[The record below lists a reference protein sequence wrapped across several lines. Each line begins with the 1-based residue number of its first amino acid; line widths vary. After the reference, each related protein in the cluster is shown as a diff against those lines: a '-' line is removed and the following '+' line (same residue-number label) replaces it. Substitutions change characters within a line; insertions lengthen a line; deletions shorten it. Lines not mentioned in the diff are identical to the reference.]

1 MRDYYHRHADFS
13 KVSECRQ
20 GDSETVSQYLERL
33 KDVFNANSGLTEPP
47 AAAGFNTAYHQQLK
61 IAFLSGMRPE
71 INRTIKKTLVGWGLA
86 ELGEVK
92 RYAIHYEQHGKSEE
106 TKKKLNGKEYLMATL
121 GEIAGKGPD
130 RKRGDFNREGEKSPI
145 EITVEITVEITT
157 DVTTVTRVDTS
168 QGTVR
173 HRVDI
178 VTKQVTLAEIVGTKK
193 IEGIGGG
200 TAIGAE
206 TRETGA
212 AA

>member
-1 MRDYYHRHADFS
+1 
-13 KVSECRQ
+13 
-20 GDSETVSQYLERL
+20 
-33 KDVFNANSGLTEPP
+33 
-47 AAAGFNTAYHQQLK
+47 
-61 IAFLSGMRPE
+61 
-71 INRTIKKTLVGWGLA
+71 
-86 ELGEVK
+86 
-92 RYAIHYEQHGKSEE
+92 
-106 TKKKLNGKEYLMATL
+106 MATL

-130 RKRGDFNREGEKSPI
+130 RKRGIFTREGKKKGQI
-145 EITVEITVEITT
+145 EITMEITI
-157 DVTTVTRVDTS
+157 DVTIVTRMDTS
-168 QGTVR
+168 QETVR